1 MNLDL
6 VDLAAELTT
15 GAALKDWV
23 LVVVGNL
30 FMAFLAIRAVGH
42 FIKKEW
48 GEMVTL
54 AVAAVFVGAIVWAP
68 AVVKDMLVGVWN
80 KVAGTA

>member
-1 MNLDL
+1 MQHL
-6 VDLAAELTT
+6 VELAAPLTT
-15 GAALKDWV
+15 GEGLKNWI
-23 LVVVGNL
+23 LIVVGNL
-30 FMAFLAIRAVGH
+30 FMAFLAIRALGH

-68 AVVKDMLVGVWN
+68 VVVKDFLTAVWE
-80 KVAGTA
+80 KVAGTS

>member
-1 MNLDL
+1 MQHL
-6 VDLAAELTT
+6 VELAAPLTT
-15 GAALKDWV
+15 GESLKNWI
-23 LVVVGNL
+23 LIVVGNL
-30 FMAFLAIRAVGH
+30 FMGFLAVRALGH

-54 AVAAVFVGAIVWAP
+54 MVAAVFVGAVVWAP
-68 AVVKDMLVGVWN
+68 LVVKDVLVGIWN